1 MGGIEIRM
9 TERIITLTTDFGLKD
24 PYLGAMKGAI
34 LSVNPAA
41 RIVDITHMITPGDI
55 REGALVLKDS
65 YSYFPPGTIHV
76 GVVDPGVGGARRPL
90 LIETERF
97 LFVGPDNGLFSPAL
111 EREKVLRVIQLTD
124 KRFFSKTVS
133 PTFHGRDIFGPVAAH
148 LSLGADPSG
157 FGVSVEGIER
167 IEGLAGPE
175 QKREEGSVAGSVIYV
190 DSYGNLITDIEE
202 GDIES
207 LRSSPVEVVIKGRS
221 LDGIVETYSEV
232 EEEALAALIGSSG
245 RLEVAVNLGS
255 AQKLLGAG
263 VGERVVVRVKNR

>member
-1 MGGIEIRM
+1 MGGIEIRNM
-9 TERIITLTTDFGLKD
+9 ERIITLTTDFGLKD
-24 PYLGAMKGAI
+24 PYLGAMKGSI
-34 LSVNPAA
+34 LSVNAA
-41 RIVDITHMITPGDI
+41 AKIVDITHLVTQGDI
-55 REGALVLKDS
+55 REGALVLKDACA
-65 YSYFPPGTIHV
+65 YFPSGTIHV

-111 EREKVLRVIQLTD
+111 EREKVLRVIHLTD

-157 FGVSVEGIER
+157 FGVRVEGIE
-167 IEGLAGPE
+167 GLASPE
-175 QKREEGSVAGSVIYV
+175 PKREEGSVAGSVIYI
-190 DSYGNLITDIEE
+190 DSYGNLITDIDER
-202 GDIES
+202 DIES
-207 LRSSPVEVVIKGRS
+207 LRSSSLEVVIKGRS
-221 LDGIVETYSEV
+221 LDGIVETYSGV

-263 VGERVVVRVKNR
+263 VGERVVVRVKKR